1 VLVANVGYNWQL
13 KKLASMKYR
22 LHNFSNR
29 WTIICHVFISWHLLT
44 LWRQI
49 FLDPTN
55 IQVLFEEL
63 ILMIFTVFIA
73 IWSMTAKGYK
83 SNFRPIN
90 EENALSWGLAFGYA
104 YAGSVAMLTTVFN
117 DITTVMQIGHTVVI
131 IAVIVIHRKVL
142 TDIIGQDNLA
152 VEISRIVEHN
162 KVSKEE
168 KKEIEQLDD
177 PDETPLETESQEE
190 SWQEDNDVDWEIDE
204 DIPVI
209 EDVEWDSII
218 EVD

>member
-1 VLVANVGYNWQL
+1 
-13 KKLASMKYR
+13 
-22 LHNFSNR
+22 
-29 WTIICHVFISWHLLT
+29 
-44 LWRQI
+44 
-49 FLDPTN
+49 
-55 IQVLFEEL
+55 
-63 ILMIFTVFIA
+63 
-73 IWSMTAKGYK
+73 
-83 SNFRPIN
+83 
-90 EENALSWGLAFGYA
+90 
-104 YAGSVAMLTTVFN
+104 
-117 DITTVMQIGHTVVI
+117 MQIGHTVVI

-190 SWQEDNDVDWEIDE
+190 SWQEDNDVDWEVDE